1 MHIRAF
7 AIFALLIAVLLT
19 AASAAYAFERA
30 QGGDAA
36 AQRNQTGGTT
46 PTPTPQ
52 ALVAGE
58 GAAAHG
64 AAAWNA
70 AGFRGQG
77 VKVGIIDFG
86 GSGFSGYTELMGS
99 ELPLSVKARCYIDG
113 DEGAFTSDLADCAT
127 GDGTHGT
134 RMTEAISDIA
144 PEIVPYV
151 ARPYLPSELLD
162 TVRWMAAEGVDVIV
176 YPISWIWD
184 GPGDGSS
191 PSDTSP
197 LKAVD
202 LAVDSGALWVN
213 SVGNWAQDAWFGE
226 FADADSDGRHEFA
239 PDAECNAL
247 LKTEPGRTI
256 IAQLRWND
264 AWGGATRDLDLRIYE
279 ARGGELIERAVDDAA
294 QSGAPEHNPYE
305 ILRYTPEDDA
315 ELCLAVHQKGGEAP
329 DWLQLMTLRHEAP
342 RHYTLSGSIRTPGES
357 ANPGMLTVGAA
368 LWQTPDEIDPTS
380 GRGPTPDGRIKPD
393 IVGVHGANSA
403 TAGPWF
409 GTGQA
414 AAHVAGIA
422 ALVRQR
428 FPDYTPRQIA
438 EYLKT
443 HAQPRGDDVPNN
455 TWGYGLAQLPPI
467 DAAQSAPSDDASAA
481 RPPSTGDDIVP
492 ALALIAAAVG
502 FALIVGGAALASR
515 ASRRQAG

>member
-1 MHIRAF
+1 MPIRAL
-7 AIFALLIAVLLT
+7 AIFALLVAVLLT

-30 QGGDAA
+30 QDGGVT
-36 AQRNQTGGTT
+36 AQRNQSGA

-52 ALVAGE
+52 ALVVGE

-64 AAAWNA
+64 APAWNA
-70 AGFRGQG
+70 AGFRGQS

-86 GSGFSGYTELMGS
+86 GSGFSGYAELMGS
-99 ELPLSVKARCYIDG
+99 ELPTSVKARCYIDG
-113 DEGAFTSDLADCAT
+113 EEGAYTSELADCAS
-127 GDGTHGT
+127 GGGTHGS
-134 RMTEAISDIA
+134 RMTEAIADIA

-162 TVRWMAAEGVDVIV
+162 TVRWMASEGVDVIV

-202 LAVDSGALWVN
+202 LAVDSGTLWVN
-213 SVGNWAQDAWFGE
+213 SVGNWAQDTWFGA
-226 FADADSDGRHEFA
+226 FADADADGRHEFA

-256 IAQLRWND
+256 IAQLRWQD
-264 AWGGATRDLDLRIYE
+264 AWGGAARDLDLHIYE
-279 ARGGELIERAVDDAA
+279 TRDGELIERAAAEAA

-315 ELCLAVHQKGGEAP
+315 ELCLAVHQNSGDAP
-329 DWLQLMTLRHEAP
+329 RWLQLMTLRHEGP
-342 RHYTLSGSIRTPGES
+342 QHYTLSGSIRTPGES

-368 LWQTPDEIDPTS
+368 LWQTPNEIDPTS

-393 IVGVHGANSA
+393 VVGVHGANSA

-428 FPDYTPRQIA
+428 FPDYTPRQVA
-438 EYLKT
+438 EYLKA
-443 HAQPRGDDVPNN
+443 HAQPRGDAVPNN

-467 DAAQSAPSDDASAA
+467 DAAQSTPHSDDTAA
-481 RPPSTGDDIVP
+481 QPPSTGDATVP
-492 ALALIAAAVG
+492 ALALIAAAAG
-502 FALIVGGAALASR
+502 IALIVGGAALAAR
-515 ASRRQAG
+515 ASRRRTG

>member
-1 MHIRAF
+1 MPIRAF
-7 AIFALLIAVLLT
+7 AIFALLVAVLLT
-19 AASAAYAFERA
+19 AASAAYAFDRA

-36 AQRNQTGGTT
+36 DQRNQSGA

-52 ALVAGE
+52 APVVSE

-64 AAAWNA
+64 APAWNA
-70 AGFRGQG
+70 AGFRGQS
-77 VKVGIIDFG
+77 VKVGVIDFG
-86 GSGFSGYTELMGS
+86 GSGFSGYAELMGS
-99 ELPLSVKARCYIDG
+99 ELPPTVKARCYIDG
-113 DEGAFTSDLADCAT
+113 DEGAYTSDLADCAT

-134 RMTEAISDIA
+134 RMTEAIADIA

-162 TVRWMAAEGVDVIV
+162 TVRWMVAEDVDVIV

-191 PSDTSP
+191 PADTSP
-197 LKAVD
+197 LRAVD
-202 LAVDSGALWVN
+202 LAAAGGALWVN
-213 SVGNWAQDAWFGE
+213 SVGNWAQDTWFGA
-226 FADADSDGRHEFA
+226 FADADADGRHEFA
-239 PDAECNAL
+239 PAVECNTL
-247 LKTEPGRTI
+247 LKTEAGRTI

-264 AWGGATRDLDLRIYE
+264 AWGGASRDLDLRIYE
-279 ARGGELIERAVDDAA
+279 TRDGDLIERAAASAA

-315 ELCLAVHQKGGEAP
+315 ELCLAVHQKSGDAP
-329 DWLQLMTLRHEAP
+329 EWLQLMTLRHEQP
-342 RHYTLSGSIRTPGES
+342 RHYTLSGSIRAPGES

-380 GRGPTPDGRIKPD
+380 GRGPTPDGRVKPD
-393 IVGVHGANSA
+393 VVGVHGANSA

-428 FPDYTPRQIA
+428 FPDYTPRQVA
-438 EYLKT
+438 EYLKV
-443 HAQPRGDDVPNN
+443 HAQPRGDAVPNN

-467 DAAQSAPSDDASAA
+467 DDAQAAPSDVDASAH
-481 RPPSTGDDIVP
+481 PPSTGDASVP
-492 ALALIAAAVG
+492 ALALMATAAG
-502 FALIVGGAALASR
+502 IALIMGGAALAAR
-515 ASRRQAG
+515 ASRRQSG

>member
-1 MHIRAF
+1 MPIRAF
-7 AIFALLIAVLLT
+7 AIFALMIAVLLM
-19 AASAAYAFERA
+19 AASAAYAFDRA
-30 QGGDAA
+30 HSGDTAD
-36 AQRNQTGGTT
+36 QRNQSGA

-52 ALVAGE
+52 ALVVGE

-64 AAAWNA
+64 APAWNA
-70 AGFRGQG
+70 AGFRGQSI
-77 VKVGIIDFG
+77 KVGIIDFG
-86 GSGFSGYTELMGS
+86 GSGFSNYAELMGS
-99 ELPLSVKARCYIDG
+99 ELPPTVKARCYIDG
-113 DEGAFTSDLADCAT
+113 DEGAYTSELADCAT
-127 GDGTHGT
+127 GSGTHGT
-134 RMTEAISDIA
+134 RMTEAIADIA

-162 TVRWMAAEGVDVIV
+162 TVRWMVAEDVDVIV

-191 PSDTSP
+191 PADTSP

-202 LAVDSGALWVN
+202 LAVASGALWVN
-213 SVGNWAQDAWFGE
+213 SVGNWAQDTWFGA
-226 FADADSDGRHEFA
+226 FADADADGRHEFA
-239 PDAECNAL
+239 PGAECNAL

-264 AWGGATRDLDLRIYE
+264 AWGGASRDLDLHIYE
-279 ARGGELIERAVDDAA
+279 TRDGELTERAVADAE

-315 ELCLAVHQKGGEAP
+315 ELCLAVHQKSGDAP
-329 DWLQLMTLRHEAP
+329 EWLQLMTLRHEQP
-342 RHYTLSGSIRTPGES
+342 RHYTLSGSIRAPGES

-368 LWQTPDEIDPTS
+368 LWQTPNEIDPTS
-380 GRGPTPDGRIKPD
+380 GRGPTPDGRVKPD
-393 IVGVHGANSA
+393 LVGVHGANSA

-428 FPDYTPRQIA
+428 FPDYTPRQVA
-438 EYLKT
+438 EYLKA
-443 HAQPRGDDVPNN
+443 HAQPRGDAVPNN

-467 DAAQSAPSDDASAA
+467 DAAQSAPIDDASAH
-481 RPPSTGDDIVP
+481 PPSTGDVSVP
-492 ALALIAAAVG
+492 ALALMATAAG
-502 FALIVGGAALASR
+502 IALIASGVALAAR
-515 ASRRQAG
+515 ASRRRAG